1 MYNYTPDKIIASL
14 AENNYFANRRIAYA
28 TSRNNHTVWRNRL
41 RYGRDKFPPV
51 TQSRQPL
58 RGE

>member
-28 TSRNNHTVWRNRL
+28 ILNVL
-41 RYGRDKFPPV
+41 RDDA
-51 TQSRQPL
+51 SPL
-58 RGE
+58 LIEGERRALPKRWLLCCRFL